1 MTTSCKG
8 PIMAQT
14 KRLSLIF
21 GWWGG
26 VSLKGVNLRG
36 HYTWR
41 SYAWS
46 ARKETTCTRRG
57 GDYTK
62 ILVSLCSTSHTY
74 IHVLY
79 ILKIRLQFSST
90 LIFMHILFLQKNY
103 WNLVTEHSGDLAQ
116 VKAYHFNK
124 EFNIIIVTM
133 AHQVKTALTA
143 TQTPS
148 HK

>member
-1 MTTSCKG
+1 MH
-8 PIMAQT
+8 
-14 KRLSLIF
+14 
-21 GWWGG
+21 G
-26 VSLKGVNLRG
+26 VPG
-36 HYTWR
+36 
-41 SYAWS
+41 
-46 ARKETTCTRRG
+46 TCTRRG

-62 ILVSLCSTSHTY
+62 LYQNISKSLFNITY
-74 IHVLY
+74 ILY